1 MEIQEYVGPLSWR
14 WTARESSASPPP
26 MTATPVHVRAQIAVN
41 SAANLL
47 LGMVL
52 GQKKRGYGG
61 IRNPLIS
68 LVGSTGLE
76 PVAPAL

>member
-1 MEIQEYVGPLSWR
+1 MGIQEYVGPLSWR

-47 LGMVL
+47 FRYVRFLKTDWIKRLRMPVL
-52 GQKKRGYGG
+52 PYPKRQQD
-61 IRNPLIS
+61 
-68 LVGSTGLE
+68 
-76 PVAPAL
+76 

>member
-1 MEIQEYVGPLSWR
+1 MGIQEYVGPLSWR

-52 GQKKRGYGG
+52 G
-61 IRNPLIS
+61 
-68 LVGSTGLE
+68 
-76 PVAPAL
+76 